1 MFTNFGRG
9 ATRTMSALSAVAIL
23 GLSGLV
29 MERGH
34 HGALPVGTVELGELV
49 PVSVGGEPL
58 AQLPELVVTA
68 PRLAPEP
75 AMFAGE
81 LPRLSELVIIGQRNV
96 QLASADELRMSG
108 SRG

>member
-1 MFTNFGRG
+1 MFTYFGRG
-9 ATRTMSALSAVAIL
+9 ATRMMSALSAVAIL

-34 HGALPVGTVELGELV
+34 LGALPVGTVEVGEPV
-49 PVSVGGEPL
+49 PVSVGGLPV

-68 PRLAPEP
+68 TRLAPAP

-81 LPRLSELVIIGQRNV
+81 LPRLSELVVVGQREV
-96 QLASADELRMSG
+96 QLAAAAVAASPP
-108 SRG
+108 RG

>member
-9 ATRTMSALSAVAIL
+9 ATRTISALSAVAIL

-34 HGALPVGTVELGELV
+34 EGALPAGVVELGELV
-49 PVSVGGEPL
+49 PVSVGGQPV

-68 PRLAPEP
+68 TRLEP

-81 LPRLSELVIIGQRNV
+81 LPRLSELVIVGERRV
-96 QLASADELRMSG
+96 ELAAAGAGDDAVPQG
-108 SRG
+108 

>member
-9 ATRTMSALSAVAIL
+9 ATRAMSALSAVVIV

-29 MERGH
+29 MERAH
-34 HGALPVGTVELGELV
+34 HGALPIGTVELGELV
-49 PVSVGGEPL
+49 PVSVGGEPI
-58 AQLPELVVTA
+58 AQLPEVVVTA

-81 LPRLSELVIIGQRNV
+81 LPRLSELVVVGQREV
-96 QLASADELRMSG
+96 QLAAAEHLRVAG

>member
-1 MFTNFGRG
+1 MFTIFGRG

-34 HGALPVGTVELGELV
+34 QGALPVGTVEIGELV
-49 PVSVGGEPL
+49 PVSVGGEPV
-58 AQLPELVVTA
+58 AQLPELVVIA

-75 AMFAGE
+75 AMFGAE
-81 LPRLSELVIIGQRNV
+81 LPRLSELVVVGQREV
-96 QLASADELRMSG
+96 QLAAAAPAADA

>member
-34 HGALPVGTVELGELV
+34 QGALPAGTVELGELV
-49 PVSVGGEPL
+49 PVSVGGEPVAL
-58 AQLPELVVTA
+58 LPELVVTA
-68 PRLAPEP
+68 PRIAPAP
-75 AMFAGE
+75 SFFAGD
-81 LPRLSELVIIGQRNV
+81 LPRLSELVVVGQREV
-96 QLASADELRMSG
+96 QLAAAGAVADAT
-108 SRG
+108 RG

>member
-34 HGALPVGTVELGELV
+34 HGAVPAGIVELGEFV
-49 PVSVGGEPL
+49 PVSVGGEPV

-68 PRLAPEP
+68 TRMAPEP

-81 LPRLSELVIIGQRNV
+81 LPRLSELVVVGQREV
-96 QLASADELRMSG
+96 QLAAATPAADAP
-108 SRG
+108 RG

>member
-34 HGALPVGTVELGELV
+34 EGAIPAGVVEVGELV
-49 PVSVGGEPL
+49 PVSVGGKPV

-68 PRLAPEP
+68 TRLEP

-81 LPRLSELVIIGQRNV
+81 LPRLSELVVVGERRV
-96 QLASADELRMSG
+96 ELAAAAAGDEVVPQG
-108 SRG
+108 